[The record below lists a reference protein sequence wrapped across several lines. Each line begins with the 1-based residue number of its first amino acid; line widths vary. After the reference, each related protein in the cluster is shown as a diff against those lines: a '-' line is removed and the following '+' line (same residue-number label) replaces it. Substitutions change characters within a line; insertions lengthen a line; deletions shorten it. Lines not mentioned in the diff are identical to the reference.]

1 MNLYDKF
8 LVNELNLIDQPK
20 ENVLLIMHIQ
30 FMALS
35 MVLLYKVFLRTVK
48 KVYLQHRVSLINV
61 ICHLS
66 ITFPKTVV
74 II

>member
-20 ENVLLIMHIQ
+20 EKVLLIMHIQ

-61 ICHLS
+61 KLML
-66 ITFPKTVV
+66 FV
-74 II
+74 I

>member
-20 ENVLLIMHIQ
+20 EKVLLIMHIQ

-61 ICHLS
+61 KLMLFAI
-66 ITFPKTVV
+66 
-74 II
+74 